1 MKKKF
6 VIFVL
11 VVVAIGLVY
20 VTGTYNLPAAYAEE
34 SVSYTID
41 KNEIENYVNDFW
53 YAVENKSSDIF
64 VKIAKRKLEAGDY
77 FQNNC
82 EFNSSFG
89 QDFTVT
95 VNGDDNIVKFVPKEL
110 FMQECEDFFI
120 NENFGYYIKTYIEN
134 EIHYSTV
141 VLFSIM
147 RETSI
152 EEDFIFTIKVSPMMQ
167 EDYCY
172 VSNENKKVITKTNE
186 KNEHIPWGSVKFS
199 ENVQDGVIPLPR
211 NYTYNEQGSGIKHY
225 KFYYAESDD
234 IKIYD
239 ISFGATVSNCN
250 SLNENDDGY
259 SVENDYG
266 YFFTGNEYAYSVT
279 VKDGS
284 KVKEGVKNIAGVV
297 IPLVFSKIPSPKVDA
312 ALKVF
317 EKVGDIIT
325 VSKSLQDIFR
335 GELVYSNTSESYVYQ
350 NEHLYNTRKTQ
361 VEKYGSL
368 IKTSAIPINTEDD
381 NRLQFY
387 GGDYAK
393 GIYTLSHTDK
403 ENGKEYGRIDA
414 CVGLKIKYKNETETA
429 YLSNMYS
436 WDIGNAEDHAVNEIS
451 ESNYYMLPYGQMNF
465 VVEPEFINSDF
476 SIDVGNDDVDIY
488 VNGELQT
495 KSDGVVLFN
504 GVAGNKYNI
513 VLKNTTGQRIYG
525 KMCLDCGNA
534 NGRHTLESGK
544 EYVYK
549 LPGSKSYSAFS
560 TQNEFVKVIKLYDS
574 NFTVLDSA
582 IGTKDYVAKMQGECM
597 YVVLKNESSATQTI
611 DVVDL
616 GETAMSGSGA
626 IDIANGHTY
635 GMYVFTATG
644 AGDYVFT
651 FNFSKNEES
660 FGVKFYDKGFN
671 SKVSSKVYS
680 QKMTKY
686 RVTLKANE
694 FVYVVVERSPMV
706 YGNIQASYTTQLRG
720 QKYWVINSV
729 KTANNYVS
737 LKRGSVT
744 PIYVETED
752 GLSLPLTRIE
762 TADMYYLSLL
772 NSIVSIKPECRLGT
786 TKAYADVVWVSN
798 DESKTPNI
806 ETYTIEIT
814 IETDSNLNNAISV
827 FNDDSGFGLKINN
840 SYIQSVTFELTN
852 NGSKSIHTSERGNAT
867 YNIKGRAT
875 VNVSKP
881 IISIRITSV
890 EYIYKYHKKVNGVEN
905 IVSGYEMCAVGEYGV
920 SFPSFTL
927 NQLYGQNG
935 TNTYFNLDC
944 MRHFKNFVAN
954 ASTYGSNVTFK
965 LNTNLSLSGKWSPIE
980 KFNATLDGGNKTI
993 SNLRIDIPQSDSVAE
1008 YHGFIG
1014 KNYGTIKN
1022 LKFTGINI
1030 TASPHHTDKAINVG
1044 GVVGYNYGTVREV
1057 IAQGS
1062 LNCNRYMASMGG
1074 IIGTNAG
1081 TVYRCTA
1088 QDYYI
1093 YGNGDMGGIAGRM
1106 TSGSVKYCQTKKLNM
1121 NVYTVNGNRSAGG
1134 IVGYMPGGL
1143 VEYCCNR
1150 DNGVIFFDGFYNVG
1164 ALSPK
1169 MGLIVGHAGSSAT
1182 VRNVS
1187 VQGAKLSYDNL
1198 PEKHWFTNCRQH
1210 VGAYGN
1216 GAVGFCE
1223 GATIGSTN
1231 WTPTGLYD

>member
-6 VIFVL
+6 FVL
-11 VVVAIGLVY
+11 MFICIMAIVGL
-20 VTGTYNLPAAYAEE
+20 LPIQHTPATAEE
-34 SVSYTID
+34 VETLSFDKSELEGYVS
-41 KNEIENYVNDFW
+41 DFH
-53 YAVENKSSDIF
+53 YAVENKKAENSTVGSHRQLSRGE
-64 VKIAKRKLEAGDY
+64 K
-77 FQNNC
+77 FQNNS
-82 EFNSSFG
+82 EFIG
-89 QDFTVT
+89 DYGYDFTVN
-95 VNGDDNIVKFVPKEL
+95 VYGDDDIVKFIPKEL
-110 FMQECEDFFI
+110 FTKAGSKFYVDSNYGYFI
-120 NENFGYYIKTYIEN
+120 ETSGDEEVIL
-134 EIHYSTV
+134 YSTIF
-141 VLFSIM
+141 LLNIS
-147 RETSI
+147 RETSA
-152 EEDFIFTIKVSPMMQ
+152 EKDYIFSIKVENLMQ
-167 EDYCY
+167 ADYCY
-172 VSNENKKVITKTNE
+172 VSSEDHKINPCDEMNKLLADFGRVRFYNGVTDAVVPMPRDCKYN
-186 KNEHIPWGSVKFS
+186 GSLS
-199 ENVQDGVIPLPR
+199 EP
-211 NYTYNEQGSGIKHY
+211 HY
-225 KFYYAESDD
+225 VFKYMESQNLSMR
-234 IKIYD
+234 D
-239 ISFGATVSNCN
+239 ISFGAKIYNAN
-250 SLNENDDGY
+250 SFNYGDNEYNVND
-259 SVENDYG
+259 DYG
-266 YFFTGNEYAYSVT
+266 YFFTGNSYKFSATKYSLGI
-279 VKDGS
+279 VKKGIHELGS
-284 KVKEGVKNIAGVV
+284 NAALAIAGQ
-297 IPLVFSKIPSPKVDA
+297 IPLVKQ
-312 ALKVF
+312 
-317 EKVGDIIT
+317 IIGIANHMLSFGEGLQT
-325 VSKSLQDIFR
+325 LLGGVKYNKS
-335 GELVYSNTSESYVYQ
+335 
-350 NEHLYNTRKTQ
+350 NEDYTYPEVNLYNTRQGQIENYNALVKAS
-361 VEKYGSL
+361 G
-368 IKTSAIPINTEDD
+368 IIINTEGGD
-381 NRLQFY
+381 RLYFY
-387 GGDYAK
+387 SGDYAK
-393 GIYTLSHTDK
+393 GTYEISHTDRPDG
-403 ENGKEYGRIDA
+403 GKEYSKLDV
-414 CVGLKIKYKNETETA
+414 CVGIKIRNPNGEEKA
-429 YLSNMYS
+429 YLSENISY
-436 WDIGNAEDHAVNEIS
+436 DISHLEDHAVNEIS

-465 VVEPEFINSDF
+465 VVEPKFINSDF

-488 VNGELQT
+488 VNGELQA
-495 KSDGVVLFN
+495 KSDGIVLFN
-504 GVAGNKYNI
+504 GVVGNKYNI
-513 VLKNTTGQRIYG
+513 VLKNTTNRCIYG
-525 KMCLDCGNA
+525 KMRLDCDDVH
-534 NGRHTLESGK
+534 GRHTLESGK

-560 TQNEFVKVIKLYDS
+560 TQNDSVKVIKLYDS

-582 IGTKDYVAKMQGECM
+582 IGTKDYVTKMQGECM
-597 YVVLKNESSATQTI
+597 YVVLKNEASVTQTI

-616 GETAMSGSGA
+616 GETVMSGSGA

-635 GMYVFTATG
+635 GMYVFTASG

-651 FNFSKNEES
+651 FKFSKNEES

-671 SKVSSKVYS
+671 SKISSKVYS

-720 QKYWVINSV
+720 QSYWVINSV

-786 TKAYADVVWVSN
+786 TRAYADVVWVSN
-798 DESKTPNI
+798 DESKTPNT
-806 ETYTIEIT
+806 ETYIIEIT
-814 IETDSNLNNAISV
+814 IVADSNLNNAISL
-827 FNDDSGFGLKINN
+827 FSDDTGFGLKINN
-840 SYIQSVTFELTN
+840 SYIQSVTFELTS
-852 NGSKSIHTSERGNAT
+852 NGNKSTLTSAQNSST
-867 YNIKGRAT
+867 YNIFGHASLSKSAPMVT
-875 VNVSKP
+875 VRV
-881 IISIRITSV
+881 TSV
-890 EYIYKYHKKVNGVEN
+890 KYTYKRPKKVNGVEN
-905 IVSGYEMCAVGEYGV
+905 IVSATESCAVGEYGL
-920 SFPSFTL
+920 SFPSYTL
-927 NQLYGQNG
+927 NHLYGLNG

-944 MRHFKNFVAN
+944 MRHFRNFAAN

-965 LNTNLSLSGKWSPIE
+965 LNMNVTLSGKWSPIE
-980 KFNATLDGGNKTI
+980 KFSATLDGGNKTI
-993 SNLRIDIPQSDSVAE
+993 SNLRIDIAQSDSVAE

-1106 TSGSVKYCQTKKLNM
+1106 TSGSVKYCQTRSLDM

-1134 IVGYMPGGL
+1134 IVGYMPDGL

-1187 VQGAKLSYDNL
+1187 VQGAKLSYDKL
-1198 PEKHWFTNCRQH
+1198 PENRLFTKCRQH

>member
-1 MKKKF
+1 MKRNAI
-6 VIFVL
+6 VIVL
-11 VVVAIGLVY
+11 VVIFACTMLSMQFFDNSK
-20 VTGTYNLPAAYAEE
+20 TYAEE
-34 SVSYTID
+34 TSNNTFDGVEFRKYVEGFRSA
-41 KNEIENYVNDFW
+41 KKIESRSTSGD
-53 YAVENKSSDIF
+53 EN
-64 VKIAKRKLEAGDY
+64 RKLEQGEY

-82 EFNSSFG
+82 EFNSGYSKDYEVSIF
-89 QDFTVT
+89 
-95 VNGDDNIVKFVPKEL
+95 GDDNIVKFVPKEY
-110 FMQECEDFFI
+110 FVNTGSKFYMD
-120 NENFGYYIKTYIEN
+120 ENYGYYIETKTEN
-134 EIHYSTV
+134 ENNYSSV
-141 VLFSIM
+141 ILMSIS

-152 EEDFIFTIKVSPMMQ
+152 EHDYIFSIKVTNLMQ
-167 EDYCY
+167 MDYCY
-172 VSNENKKVITKTNE
+172 VVNPNKKIITPGFSLITEKTTGTAIF
-186 KNEHIPWGSVKFS
+186 KNGIS
-199 ENVQDGVIPLPR
+199 EGVIPLP
-211 NYTYNEQGSGIKHY
+211 NNFVVLLPEKAPQYVFTYE
-225 KFYYAESDD
+225 ESNR
-234 IKIYD
+234 ISMRD
-239 ISFGATVSNCN
+239 ISFGATIYNEN
-250 SLNENDDGY
+250 SLNSFDDGY
-259 SVENDYG
+259 NAANDYG
-266 YFFTGNEYAYSVT
+266 YFFTGNSYKFYA
-279 VKDGS
+279 S
-284 KVKEGVKNIAGVV
+284 K
-297 IPLVFSKIPSPKVDA
+297 
-312 ALKVF
+312 
-317 EKVGDIIT
+317 
-325 VSKSLQDIFR
+325 
-335 GELVYSNTSESYVYQ
+335 YSNLFLKKVTHLTGSTIVNTAVGFIPVVGPALSILGTSIVYGIDLAKLVDGIRYNETNEEYVYPST
-350 NEHLYNTRKTQ
+350 NMYSTRQTQ
-361 VEKYGSL
+361 VENYGNL
-368 IKTSAIPINTEDD
+368 VRASAIAINTDGDD
-381 NRLQFY
+381 KLYFFSE
-387 GGDYAK
+387 DYAVGK
-393 GIYTLSHTDK
+393 YEISHADRP
-403 ENGKEYGRIDA
+403 GGGREYGRIDIN
-414 CVGLKIKYKNETETA
+414 VGIKIVNTEGQEVP
-429 YLSNMYS
+429 YVSENISY
-436 WDIGNAEDHAVNEIS
+436 DINHREDHYVEEIGVFD
-451 ESNYYMLPYGQMNF
+451 YYMLPYGQMNF

-476 SIDVGNDDVDIY
+476 SIGVGNDDVDIY
-488 VNGELQT
+488 VNGELQA
-495 KSDGVVLFN
+495 KSDGIVLFN
-504 GVAGNKYNI
+504 GVVGNKYNI
-513 VLKNTTGQRIYG
+513 VLKNTTKRCIYG
-525 KMCLDCGNA
+525 KMRLDCDDVH
-534 NGRHTLESGK
+534 GRHTLESGK

-549 LPGSKSYSAFS
+549 LPGSKSYSTFS
-560 TQNEFVKVIKLYDS
+560 TQNDSVKVIKLYDS

-582 IGTKDYVAKMQGECM
+582 IGTKDYVTKMQGECM

-616 GETAMSGSGA
+616 GETVMSGSGA

-651 FNFSKNEES
+651 FKFSKNEES

-720 QKYWVINSV
+720 QKYWVINNV
-729 KTANNYVS
+729 KTANSYVS

-798 DESKTPNI
+798 DESKTPNT
-806 ETYTIEIT
+806 ETYIIEIT

-840 SYIQSVTFELTN
+840 SYISRVTVELTN
-852 NGSKSIHTSERGNAT
+852 NGSKSIFTSAENNSKCDIAGQASFS
-867 YNIKGRAT
+867 KSVPMVT
-875 VNVSKP
+875 VR
-881 IISIRITSV
+881 IISVRYT
-890 EYIYKYHKKVNGVEN
+890 YKRPKKVNGVEN
-905 IVSGYEMCAVGEYGV
+905 IVSETESCAVGEYGL
-920 SFPSFTL
+920 SFPSYTL
-927 NQLYGQNG
+927 NHLYGQSG
-935 TNTYFNLDC
+935 TSTYFNLDC

-954 ASTYGSNVTFK
+954 ASTYGSNTTFK
-965 LNTNLSLSGKWSPIE
+965 LNANISLSGKWSPIE

-993 SNLRIDIPQSDSVAE
+993 SNLRIDIAQSDSVAE
-1008 YHGFIG
+1008 YHGFIAR
-1014 KNYGTIKN
+1014 NYGTIKN

-1030 TASPHHTDKAINVG
+1030 IANTHHTDKAINVG

-1062 LNCNRYMASMGG
+1062 LNCNRYMSSMGG

-1150 DNGVIFFDGFYNVG
+1150 DNGVIFFDDFYNVG

-1198 PEKHWFTNCRQH
+1198 PEKRLFTNCRQH

-1223 GATIGSTN
+1223 GATIGSTS

>member
-1 MKKKF
+1 M
-6 VIFVL
+6 
-11 VVVAIGLVY
+11 
-20 VTGTYNLPAAYAEE
+20 
-34 SVSYTID
+34 
-41 KNEIENYVNDFW
+41 
-53 YAVENKSSDIF
+53 
-64 VKIAKRKLEAGDY
+64 
-77 FQNNC
+77 
-82 EFNSSFG
+82 
-89 QDFTVT
+89 
-95 VNGDDNIVKFVPKEL
+95 
-110 FMQECEDFFI
+110 
-120 NENFGYYIKTYIEN
+120 
-134 EIHYSTV
+134 
-141 VLFSIM
+141 
-147 RETSI
+147 
-152 EEDFIFTIKVSPMMQ
+152 
-167 EDYCY
+167 
-172 VSNENKKVITKTNE
+172 
-186 KNEHIPWGSVKFS
+186 
-199 ENVQDGVIPLPR
+199 
-211 NYTYNEQGSGIKHY
+211 
-225 KFYYAESDD
+225 
-234 IKIYD
+234 
-239 ISFGATVSNCN
+239 
-250 SLNENDDGY
+250 
-259 SVENDYG
+259 
-266 YFFTGNEYAYSVT
+266 
-279 VKDGS
+279 
-284 KVKEGVKNIAGVV
+284 
-297 IPLVFSKIPSPKVDA
+297 
-312 ALKVF
+312 
-317 EKVGDIIT
+317 
-325 VSKSLQDIFR
+325 
-335 GELVYSNTSESYVYQ
+335 
-350 NEHLYNTRKTQ
+350 
-361 VEKYGSL
+361 
-368 IKTSAIPINTEDD
+368 
-381 NRLQFY
+381 
-387 GGDYAK
+387 
-393 GIYTLSHTDK
+393 
-403 ENGKEYGRIDA
+403 
-414 CVGLKIKYKNETETA
+414 
-429 YLSNMYS
+429 
-436 WDIGNAEDHAVNEIS
+436 
-451 ESNYYMLPYGQMNF
+451 
-465 VVEPEFINSDF
+465 
-476 SIDVGNDDVDIY
+476 
-488 VNGELQT
+488 
-495 KSDGVVLFN
+495 
-504 GVAGNKYNI
+504 
-513 VLKNTTGQRIYG
+513 
-525 KMCLDCGNA
+525 
-534 NGRHTLESGK
+534 
-544 EYVYK
+544 
-549 LPGSKSYSAFS
+549 
-560 TQNEFVKVIKLYDS
+560 KVIKLYDS

-582 IGTKDYVAKMQGECM
+582 IGTKDYVTKMQGECM
-597 YVVLKNESSATQTI
+597 YVVLKNESSVTQTI

-616 GETAMSGSGA
+616 GETVMSGSGA

-635 GMYVFTATG
+635 GMYVFTASS

-651 FNFSKNEES
+651 FKFSKIEES

-720 QKYWVINSV
+720 QKYWVINNV

-798 DESKTPNI
+798 DESKTPNT
-806 ETYTIEIT
+806 ETYIIEIT
-814 IETDSNLNNAISV
+814 IETDSNLKNAISV

-840 SYIQSVTFELTN
+840 SYISRVTVELTN
-852 NGSKSIHTSERGNAT
+852 NGSKSIFTSAENNSKCDIAGKASLS
-867 YNIKGRAT
+867 KSVPMVT
-875 VNVSKP
+875 VR
-881 IISIRITSV
+881 IISVRYT
-890 EYIYKYHKKVNGVEN
+890 YKRPKKVNGVEN
-905 IVSGYEMCAVGEYGV
+905 IVSETESCAVGEYGL
-920 SFPSFTL
+920 SFPSYTL
-927 NQLYGQNG
+927 NHLYGQSG
-935 TNTYFNLDC
+935 TSTYFNLDY

-954 ASTYGSNVTFK
+954 ASIYGSNVTFK
-965 LNTNLSLSGKWSPIE
+965 LNTNISLSGKWSPIE

-993 SNLRIDIPQSDSVAE
+993 SNLRIDIAQSDSVAE

-1030 TASPHHTDKAINVG
+1030 TASPYHTDKAINVG

-1081 TVYRCTA
+1081 TVYRCTV

-1106 TSGSVKYCQTKKLNM
+1106 TSGSVKYCQTRSLNM
-1121 NVYTVNGNRSAGG
+1121 NVYTVKGNRSAGG

-1150 DNGVIFFDGFYNVG
+1150 DNGVIFFDDFSEVG

-1198 PEKHWFTNCRQH
+1198 PEKRLFTNCRQH